1 MCFNLD
7 KNEKRENEYFG
18 AKCGLKGF
26 RKEIEK
32 SQGEDKNYKQDNKSV
47 VFTFVIIINLFLN
60 FCYLYLF
67 EIL

>member
-32 SQGEDKNYKQDNKSV
+32 SQGEDKNYKQDKISQ
-47 VFTFVIIINLFLN
+47 LFLPS
-60 FCYLYLF
+60 
-67 EIL
+67 